1 MQKDTL
7 NEFLTNNST
16 VICSYIN
23 TEILEDIG
31 RINPDYFK
39 KIITNLNSQEIEM
52 IDKNILPYF
61 LLSQIGKIDYTSLRV
76 ENINLNLLDKEA
88 SVYYNYAKF
97 SLTDTLFCIDLMQT
111 KIGGMP
117 IDNDIIKFSKK
128 IPIKN
133 RGLAEYLSKN
143 SLPHH

>member
-52 IDKNILPYF
+52 IDKNI
-61 LLSQIGKIDYTSLRV
+61 
-76 ENINLNLLDKEA
+76 
-88 SVYYNYAKF
+88 
-97 SLTDTLFCIDLMQT
+97 
-111 KIGGMP
+111 
-117 IDNDIIKFSKK
+117 
-128 IPIKN
+128 
-133 RGLAEYLSKN
+133 
-143 SLPHH
+143 

>member
-1 MQKDTL
+1 
-7 NEFLTNNST
+7 
-16 VICSYIN
+16 
-23 TEILEDIG
+23 
-31 RINPDYFK
+31 
-39 KIITNLNSQEIEM
+39 
-52 IDKNILPYF
+52 
-61 LLSQIGKIDYTSLRV
+61 
-76 ENINLNLLDKEA
+76 
-88 SVYYNYAKF
+88 
-97 SLTDTLFCIDLMQT
+97 LFCIDLMQT